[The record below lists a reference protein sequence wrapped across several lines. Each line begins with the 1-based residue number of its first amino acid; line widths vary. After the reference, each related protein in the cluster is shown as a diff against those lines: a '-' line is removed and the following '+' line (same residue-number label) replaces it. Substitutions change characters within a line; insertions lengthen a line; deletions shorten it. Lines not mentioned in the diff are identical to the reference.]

1 MVGVGDGEADPFS
14 SHMGPDHLELMDG
27 WMDGWMGGWNKH
39 TNDDTGATHSRGSPR
54 LDNAPC
60 AVGEA

>member
-14 SHMGPDHLELMDG
+14 SHTGPDHLELMDG
-27 WMDGWMGGWNKH
+27 WMDGWNKH
-39 TNDDTGATHSRGSPR
+39 KNDTHSRGSPR

-60 AVGEA
+60 AVGEAA